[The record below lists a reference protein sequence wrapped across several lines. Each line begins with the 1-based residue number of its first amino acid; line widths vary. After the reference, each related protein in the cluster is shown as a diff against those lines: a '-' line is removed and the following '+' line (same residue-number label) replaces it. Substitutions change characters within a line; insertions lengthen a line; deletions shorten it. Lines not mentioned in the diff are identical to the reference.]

1 MPSATAGA
9 ARSWPGGVRPGSSSR
24 PPTAAGSSRC
34 PSPSRPH
41 GPTGPPERPG
51 PAVPQSALPVPASLA
66 GMLAAR
72 TGLSPVMVG
81 RAAELA
87 RLRELAATTGEPAV
101 ALVSGEAGIGK
112 TRLVAEL
119 VATLDP
125 GLPVL
130 AGQGSQGAPGR
141 PFQLL
146 LEAVE
151 PLVAA
156 WDAVPDALAGRTEPL
171 RLLLAPVAPKLAGPA
186 EREYG
191 QEELL
196 GAAVA
201 LVRELA
207 DPGALLVF
215 EDLHWAD
222 AESIALFGR
231 LAAQHDLPLLLV
243 GTFRPEG
250 VTRRHP
256 LVDLLEELERRRVV
270 ATIALD
276 RLDRAGVAELLAA
289 VYRHPVP
296 YQVAEALHRRTG
308 GNPFFLEELIVTAGP
323 VDPARLAD
331 LPLPW
336 SLSEAVLRRLDD
348 LTEAQRR
355 VVDAAAILGRR
366 IPFDLLAAGNV
377 MAEEE
382 PDTFAFRHALTREA
396 IAGRLLGRERRRL
409 HEKALAAIQEAGD
422 RDWAAMAWHAQG
434 AGRYDE
440 LVSAARAGAVS
451 YLQQGST
458 AEALRLA
465 ETGLSEAGRDLSLL
479 SAASKAA
486 WMIGLLSVAIEH
498 GRRWHEVAAATG
510 DPAREAAAL
519 IHLARLYWEA
529 RDFQLQWRTV
539 WAALAVAE
547 PLGQSETLA
556 RAYALV
562 SEAYMLNERRDE
574 AVEWADRALAM
585 AEAVGC
591 PAVRAA
597 ALVNKG
603 TALSDSED
611 GHDEGIALL
620 EQAIAEAEAGDLGYV
635 LHRGL
640 HNLFIQEVGTW
651 PPERSRRV
659 LRRMQETGD
668 RTGRGSEAPSWAMGR
683 SAIAVVEGDLA
694 AALDGLGEARGSQLV
709 PIEGWVDP
717 FWIDLHEA
725 SLRLE
730 AGQLDRV
737 AELLGRHPDV
747 EERADPCD
755 VAWLWGVRLG
765 LAAMRDSQPETRAAL
780 AGYLALPAWQGWSWR
795 NGTPGL
801 PGLLTAL
808 RAGLD
813 PAEVRPLVDA
823 LDRADRDQAIPADRL
838 SPRRVGRQH
847 LEAALL
853 EAAGDPAAALDAY
866 RRVLEHAGLYRA
878 AHLLA
883 DCHHGAARCL
893 LALGDQ
899 AGARDHARQ
908 AGRLLARWPGW
919 RRDEV
924 TALLRRLGDGPAPA
938 AGAGPL
944 TPREREVAALLAEGC
959 SNGEIARRLYIS
971 TKTASVHVS
980 NILAKLAM
988 TSRAEVAAW
997 AVRSG
1002 LVPPD

>member
-1 MPSATAGA
+1 
-9 ARSWPGGVRPGSSSR
+9 
-24 PPTAAGSSRC
+24 
-34 PSPSRPH
+34 
-41 GPTGPPERPG
+41 
-51 PAVPQSALPVPASLA
+51 VPASLA

-87 RLRELAATTGEPAV
+87 RLRELAATTGEPAL

-125 GLPVL
+125 AVPVL

-151 PLVAA
+151 PRVAD
-156 WDAVPDALAGRTEPL
+156 WDAVPEALAGRSEPL
-171 RLLLAPVAPKLAGPA
+171 RLLLAPVAPRLAGPA

-191 QEELL
+191 PEELL

-207 DPGALLVF
+207 EPGTLLVF

-222 AESIALFGR
+222 AESTALFGR
-231 LAAQHDLPLLLV
+231 LAAQRDLPLLLV

-270 ATIALD
+270 ATIALE

-296 YQVAEALHRRTG
+296 FQVAEALHRRTG
-308 GNPFFLEELIVTAGP
+308 GNPFFLEELVVTAGR

-336 SLSEAVLRRLDD
+336 SLSETVLRRLDD

-366 IPFDLLAAGNV
+366 ISFDLLAAVTGSGEDELIAILRHLVAGNV
-377 MAEEE
+377 MVEQD
-382 PDTFAFRHALTREA
+382 PDAFAFRHALTREA

-422 RDWAAMAWHAQG
+422 RDWAAVAWHAQG

-440 LVSAARAGAVS
+440 LVEAARAGALA

-465 ETGLSEAGRDLSLL
+465 ETGLSEAGRDLDLL
-479 SAASKAA
+479 AAASKAA
-486 WMIGLLSVAIEH
+486 WMIGLPSVAVEH
-498 GRRWHEVAAATG
+498 GRHWHEVAAATG
-510 DPAREAAAL
+510 DPTLEAAAL

-547 PLGQSETLA
+547 PLGESETLA

-562 SEAYMLNERRDE
+562 SEAYMLNQRRDE
-574 AVEWADRALAM
+574 AIEWADKALAM
-585 AEAVGC
+585 ADKVGC

-603 TALSDSED
+603 TALADAED
-611 GHDEGIALL
+611 GHEEGIALL
-620 EQAIAEAEAGDLGYV
+620 ELAIAEAEAGDFGYV

-640 HNLFIQEVGTW
+640 YNLFMEEVGTW

-659 LRRMQETGD
+659 LQRMQETGD
-668 RTGRGSEAPSWAMGR
+668 RTGRGSEAPSWALGR
-683 SAIAVVEGDLA
+683 SAVAVVEGDLA
-694 AALDGLGEARGSQLV
+694 AALAALRDAHRSQLV

-717 FWIDLHEA
+717 FWIELHEA
-725 SLRLE
+725 GLLLE
-730 AGQLDRV
+730 AGELGQV
-737 AELLGRHPDV
+737 AEFLARHPDF
-747 EERADPCD
+747 EDRADPCD

-765 LAAMRDSQPETRAAL
+765 LAAKRGRQAETGTAL
-780 AGYLALPAWQGWSWR
+780 AGYLALPAWRGWSWR
-795 NGTPGL
+795 HVTPGL
-801 PGLLTAL
+801 PGLLDAL

-823 LDRADRDQAIPADRL
+823 LDRADRDQGDPGGRM

-853 EAAGDPAAALDAY
+853 EAAGDPATALDAY
-866 RRVLEHAGLYRA
+866 RRVLDHAELYRA

-893 LALGDQ
+893 LALGDL
-899 AGARDHARQ
+899 AGALDHARQ
-908 AGRLLARWPGW
+908 AGRLLERWPGW

-924 TALLRRLGDGPAPA
+924 GALLRRLGDGPAPA
-938 AGAGPL
+938 GGAGPL

-980 NILAKLAM
+980 NILAKLGMA
-988 TSRAEVAAW
+988 SRAEVAAW
-997 AVRSG
+997 VVRSER
-1002 LVPPD
+1002 V

>member
-1 MPSATAGA
+1 
-9 ARSWPGGVRPGSSSR
+9 
-24 PPTAAGSSRC
+24 
-34 PSPSRPH
+34 
-41 GPTGPPERPG
+41 
-51 PAVPQSALPVPASLA
+51 
-66 GMLAAR
+66 MLAAR

-87 RLRELAATTGEPAV
+87 RLRELAATTGEPAL

-119 VATLDP
+119 VATFDR
-125 GLPVL
+125 GVAVL

-151 PLVAA
+151 PLVAG
-156 WDAVPDALAGRTEPL
+156 WDTVPEPLAGRTEPL
-171 RLLLAPVAPKLAGPA
+171 RLLLAPVAPELAGPA

-201 LVRELA
+201 LIRELA
-207 DPGALLVF
+207 DPGTLLVF

-276 RLDRAGVAELLAA
+276 RLDRAGVAELVAA

-308 GNPFFLEELIVTAGP
+308 GNPFFLEELIVTAGR

-336 SLSEAVLRRLDD
+336 SLSETVLRRLDH

-366 IPFDLLAAGNV
+366 IPFDLLAAVTGSGEEELIAILRHLVAGNV
-377 MAEEE
+377 MVEEE
-382 PDTFAFRHALTREA
+382 PDSFAFRHALTREA

-409 HEKALAAIQEAGD
+409 HEKALAAIQEAGHH
-422 RDWAAMAWHAQG
+422 DWAAMAWHAQG

-440 LVSAARAGAVS
+440 LVEAARAGAWS
-451 YLQQGST
+451 YLQRGST

-465 ETGLSEAGRDLSLL
+465 ETGLSEAARDPDLL
-479 SAASKAA
+479 AAASKAA
-486 WMIGLLSVAIEH
+486 WMIGLLQPAIEH
-498 GRRWHEVAAATG
+498 GQRWHEVAAAGG
-510 DPAREAAAL
+510 DPALEAAAL

-529 RDFQLQWRTV
+529 REFQLQWRTV

-547 PLGQSETLA
+547 PLGESKTLA

-562 SEAYMLNERRDE
+562 SEAYMLNERRAE
-574 AVEWADRALAM
+574 AIEWADKAMAM
-585 AEAVGC
+585 AEAVGS

-603 TALSDSED
+603 SALSDSEE
-611 GHDEGIALL
+611 GHDEGIAML
-620 EQAIAEAEAGDLGYV
+620 ERAIAEAEAGDFGYV

-640 HNLFIQEVGTW
+640 HNLFVQEVGSW
-651 PPERSRRV
+651 PPERSRR
-659 LRRMQETGD
+659 LLQRMRETGE
-668 RTGRGSEAPSWAMGR
+668 RTGRGSEAPSWAMSR
-683 SAIAVVEGDLA
+683 SSIAVVEGDLE
-694 AALDGLGEARGSQLV
+694 AALDGLRHARGSPLV
-709 PIEGWVDP
+709 PVEGWVDP

-725 SLRLE
+725 SLLLE
-730 AGQLDRV
+730 AGQPDRV
-737 AELLGRHPDV
+737 AELLARHPDV
-747 EERADPCD
+747 EDRGNPCD
-755 VAWLWGVRLG
+755 VAWMWGVRLG
-765 LAAMRDSQPETRAAL
+765 LAAMRGGEAETQAAL
-780 AGYLALPAWQGWSWR
+780 AGYLTLPAWRGWGWR

-801 PGLLTAL
+801 PGLLAAL
-808 RAGLD
+808 RSGLD
-813 PAEVRPLVDA
+813 PAEVRPRVDA
-823 LDRADRDQAIPADRL
+823 LDRADPGQGGPGGRW

-853 EAAGDPAAALDAY
+853 EAEGDPAAALAAY
-866 RRVLEHAGLYRA
+866 RRVLEHAELYRA

-899 AGARDHARQ
+899 AGALDHARR
-908 AGRLLARWPGW
+908 AGRLLERWPGW

-938 AGAGPL
+938 AGGGPL

-988 TSRAEVAAW
+988 TSRAEIAAW

-1002 LVPPD
+1002 LVPPG